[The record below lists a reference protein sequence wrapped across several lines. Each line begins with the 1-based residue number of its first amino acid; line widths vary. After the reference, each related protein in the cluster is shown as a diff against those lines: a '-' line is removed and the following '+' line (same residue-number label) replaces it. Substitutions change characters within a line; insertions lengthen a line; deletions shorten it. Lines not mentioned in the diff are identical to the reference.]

1 MDSLF
6 LNLLN
11 ISITAGWIVLAVIAI
26 RLLFKKAP
34 KYISCLLWI
43 IVAIR
48 LVCPFSFE
56 SVLSLIPSTQTI
68 PETVITEPQFNVESG
83 VSVIDNNI
91 NPYLSDHYFEGI
103 TVPTNTGVYLLKFF
117 GVVWLAGMII
127 MLAYMIFSFIKIR
140 TQVSAKIRIDKNI
153 FICDEVKAPFI
164 MGIIRPEIYLP
175 SDMREE
181 QKAYVISHELAHLK
195 RHDNLW
201 KPLGFIILSVYWFNP
216 LMWVAYILLCRD
228 IESACDEKV
237 IKNMS
242 NEERAGYSQALLD
255 CGTNKKSI
263 KVCPVAFGETGVKQR
278 VKSVLNYKK
287 PAFWIIII
295 AVIASIAVAVCFLT
309 NPKKEDNNNIQTDSR
324 KGNVSMTY
332 FFPYSAENDA
342 VSPRFKL
349 NPNDNTA
356 MFSSSIYSSYLGVGK
371 YTLNGNNLT
380 IKSDDGEYILVFN
393 KKNNSYFFDAESSSN
408 GNKKVDFISDGMEF
422 NPEPLDLGSVVS
434 EVILTENS
442 KKDWLGECHTEGH
455 IILGKEE
462 SGDKTK
468 IYALTE
474 FASFGFENGYFTN
487 VGGETA
493 PAVVT
498 VNRKT
503 GEYSIQYPKDGEY
516 YSKSIYKMFPQKYQT
531 RAFGENDQDYSDM
544 WNQCVSQAKEY
555 LESIGRKAEVK
566 SWGDV
571 PHTLFTDIGM
581 PVDISNNLEN
591 YIKTYNYYEYIG
603 SEEVIENGTRYVYR
617 TSYLEDKNTLLF
629 SKEIYGENKVVNL
642 IQMNIKTGEII
653 SMASDVSE
661 SQICDFIDAEI
672 VEFKDNILTVKAH
685 NDSTV
690 YKVDT
695 SAIDKKLKPDSFY
708 DGLHLRIYF
717 LNKGTKEKGNELSN
731 VFMIAI
737 YGDVVW

>member
-68 PETVITEPQFNVESG
+68 PDTVITDMQFNVDSG
-83 VSVIDNNI
+83 VPVIDNNI
-91 NPYLSDHYFEGI
+91 NPYLSDHYFEGV

-175 SDMREE
+175 SDINEE

-242 NEERAGYSQALLD
+242 DEERAGYSQALLD

-295 AVIASIAVAVCFLT
+295 AVIALMPKVKEFVLENTTIYEATRQKVIHVFLNTIDDNEEGNNEAIKSLNMPDIITDLLIEKNTSEIYQALMVTLFKDYISQYFAMLIVNAALFVGMFIVLSIIKGILLKSSDVIAKIPIIKGINRLLGAAIGVIQSVIITWIGFFGVIMFLGDELGYKLLEGVNDSQFLT
-309 NPKKEDNNNIQTDSR
+309 
-324 KGNVSMTY
+324 
-332 FFPYSAENDA
+332 
-342 VSPRFKL
+342 
-349 NPNDNTA
+349 
-356 MFSSSIYSSYLGVGK
+356 YL
-371 YTLNGNNLT
+371 
-380 IKSDDGEYILVFN
+380 FN
-393 KKNNSYFFDAESSSN
+393 SN
-408 GNKKVDFISDGMEF
+408 YLLRFIS
-422 NPEPLDLGSVVS
+422 
-434 EVILTENS
+434 
-442 KKDWLGECHTEGH
+442 
-455 IILGKEE
+455 
-462 SGDKTK
+462 
-468 IYALTE
+468 
-474 FASFGFENGYFTN
+474 
-487 VGGETA
+487 
-493 PAVVT
+493 
-498 VNRKT
+498 
-503 GEYSIQYPKDGEY
+503 
-516 YSKSIYKMFPQKYQT
+516 
-531 RAFGENDQDYSDM
+531 
-544 WNQCVSQAKEY
+544 
-555 LESIGRKAEVK
+555 
-566 SWGDV
+566 
-571 PHTLFTDIGM
+571 
-581 PVDISNNLEN
+581 
-591 YIKTYNYYEYIG
+591 
-603 SEEVIENGTRYVYR
+603 
-617 TSYLEDKNTLLF
+617 
-629 SKEIYGENKVVNL
+629 
-642 IQMNIKTGEII
+642 
-653 SMASDVSE
+653 
-661 SQICDFIDAEI
+661 
-672 VEFKDNILTVKAH
+672 
-685 NDSTV
+685 
-690 YKVDT
+690 
-695 SAIDKKLKPDSFY
+695 
-708 DGLHLRIYF
+708 
-717 LNKGTKEKGNELSN
+717 
-731 VFMIAI
+731 
-737 YGDVVW
+737 